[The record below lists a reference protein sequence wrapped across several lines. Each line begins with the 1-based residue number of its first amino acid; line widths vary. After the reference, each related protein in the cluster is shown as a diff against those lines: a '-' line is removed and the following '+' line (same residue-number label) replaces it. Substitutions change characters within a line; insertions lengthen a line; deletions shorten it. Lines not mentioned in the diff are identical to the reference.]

1 MNKVFRQGIRH
12 GIPIALGY
20 LSVSF
25 AFGMKAVGDGL
36 TVLQAVLISMTNVT
50 SAGQIAA
57 VPLMVGGAS
66 LAEMALTQLTINL
79 RYALMSLSLSRKLDG
94 SMGTLQRMIFSFANT
109 DEIFAVAS
117 SQPGKVGKYYLY
129 GLMLTP
135 WIGWSLGTFLGAA
148 AGTLL
153 PEFVRTALGIAIYGM
168 FLAIILP
175 PARKSRPVRFVVL
188 AAPGGGGCRMK
199 WSMFLPYLAVT
210 AGVTYLI
217 RMLPLTVFRREIK
230 SRFVRSFLAYIPYAV
245 LGAMTFPDVFY
256 STGDMRT
263 AICGVAVAVL
273 LAWRGRSL
281 LTVAVAACCAVALAQ
296 GFLLLV

>member
-1 MNKVFRQGIRH
+1 MKGSLRQGIRH
-12 GIPIALGY
+12 GIPIGLGY

-36 TVLQAVLISMTNVT
+36 TVLQAVLISMTNLT

-57 VPLMVGGAS
+57 LPLMVGGAS

-94 SMGTLQRMIFSFANT
+94 SMGTLQRLIFSFANT

-117 SQPGKVGKYYLY
+117 SQPGKVGKHYLY
-129 GLMLTP
+129 GLMLAP
-135 WIGWSLGTFLGAA
+135 WIGWSLGTFLGGA

-153 PEFVRTALGIAIYGM
+153 PAFVRTALGIAIYGM

-188 AAPGGGGCRMK
+188 V
-199 WSMFLPYLAVT
+199 AV
-210 AGVTYLI
+210 GLS
-217 RMLPLTVFRREIK
+217 LCFR
-230 SRFVRSFLAYIPYAV
+230 YIPGLNTV
-245 LGAMTFPDVFY
+245 SSGFVII
-256 STGDMRT
+256 
-263 AICGVAVAVL
+263 ICGVLAAAAG
-273 LAWRGRSL
+273 AWRFP
-281 LTVAVAACCAVALAQ
+281 AEEDAA
-296 GFLLLV
+296 

>member
-1 MNKVFRQGIRH
+1 MKGSLRQGIRH
-12 GIPIALGY
+12 GIPIGLGY

-36 TVLQAVLISMTNVT
+36 TVLQAVLISMTNLT

-57 VPLMVGGAS
+57 LPLMVGGAS

-94 SMGTLQRMIFSFANT
+94 SMGTLQRLIFSFANT
-109 DEIFAVAS
+109 DEIFAVSS

-129 GLMLTP
+129 GLMLAP

-153 PEFVRTALGIAIYGM
+153 PVFVRTALGIAIYGM

-175 PARKSRPVRFVVL
+175 PARKNGHVCFVVL
-188 AAPGGGGCRMK
+188 V
-199 WSMFLPYLAVT
+199 AV
-210 AGVTYLI
+210 ALS
-217 RMLPLTVFRREIK
+217 LCFH
-230 SRFVRSFLAYIPYAV
+230 YIPGLNQV
-245 LGAMTFPDVFY
+245 SSGFVII
-256 STGDMRT
+256 
-263 AICGVAVAVL
+263 ICGVLAAAAGAWLFPAEEEAV
-273 LAWRGRSL
+273 
-281 LTVAVAACCAVALAQ
+281 
-296 GFLLLV
+296 